1 MIVKGFTNCKIY
13 SKFKPI
19 ETYEGFLVINDRV
32 AYLGK
37 EKEVESII
45 NNLGGELIDLK
56 GSTVMP
62 GFVDSHLH
70 LLSLGES
77 LRSLDLRRCTS
88 IEEVKRLLKDYSLR
102 SNEYWL
108 LGHGWDHEL
117 FKEKRLINRYDVDE
131 IINDRPVLL
140 TRICLHL
147 ATLNSKALELLR
159 INERFPTSPNVL
171 RDGNGLPTGVIRE
184 DVLGRVIMELRDDIN
199 LVVNE
204 VTTGIK
210 HLLANGVTSIG
221 SVNCSLS
228 EFQALQLIR
237 LEDRLHVRIGLYLSS
252 EYIELIEKLRII
264 RGLGDD
270 KLRILGVKVFIDGSL
285 GARTALLNE
294 PYDDDPNN
302 FGVQVTSEETLNK
315 ILHTASKYKL
325 QVASHAIGDR
335 AIDLVLKSYALLD
348 NVKESRHRIEHMSIV
363 RDEQINLAKSL
374 GVTAVVQPRF
384 LLSDWWV
391 IERVG
396 LKRVKYIYP
405 FKKICNSLPTGFSS
419 DAPVE
424 PPNPWEAIYA
434 AITRGEYD
442 GIPLS
447 YIKDNESVDILNA
460 LHAHTLGSAYVL
472 FLEDLT
478 GTLEVGKK
486 ADFIVVDKDPLEID
500 AKEIKKIKVLATYVD
515 GRKVYPE

>member
-159 INERFPTSPNVL
+159 INER
-171 RDGNGLPTGVIRE
+171 
-184 DVLGRVIMELRDDIN
+184 
-199 LVVNE
+199 
-204 VTTGIK
+204 
-210 HLLANGVTSIG
+210 
-221 SVNCSLS
+221 
-228 EFQALQLIR
+228 
-237 LEDRLHVRIGLYLSS
+237 
-252 EYIELIEKLRII
+252 
-264 RGLGDD
+264 
-270 KLRILGVKVFIDGSL
+270 
-285 GARTALLNE
+285 
-294 PYDDDPNN
+294 
-302 FGVQVTSEETLNK
+302 
-315 ILHTASKYKL
+315 
-325 QVASHAIGDR
+325 
-335 AIDLVLKSYALLD
+335 
-348 NVKESRHRIEHMSIV
+348 
-363 RDEQINLAKSL
+363 
-374 GVTAVVQPRF
+374 
-384 LLSDWWV
+384 
-391 IERVG
+391 
-396 LKRVKYIYP
+396 
-405 FKKICNSLPTGFSS
+405 
-419 DAPVE
+419 
-424 PPNPWEAIYA
+424 
-434 AITRGEYD
+434 
-442 GIPLS
+442 
-447 YIKDNESVDILNA
+447 
-460 LHAHTLGSAYVL
+460 
-472 FLEDLT
+472 
-478 GTLEVGKK
+478 
-486 ADFIVVDKDPLEID
+486 
-500 AKEIKKIKVLATYVD
+500 
-515 GRKVYPE
+515 